1 MFDSYELGYYI
12 YFVIVGLAI
21 YYLYKSVKQITSKDA
36 DFFGKERYTD
46 ASISKWAVVDGILK
60 LSAAIVFAAY
70 GIFGLL
76 GINLLYVT
84 IGLLVVILVLY
95 FVLCSKIL
103 KKKDDWV

>member
-12 YFVIVGLAI
+12 YFVIVGLAL

-76 GINLLYVT
+76 GINLLYIV

-95 FVLCSKIL
+95 FVLYSKVL